1 MDNNFEKLYKL
12 STENKEN
19 INIIEGIAS
28 EYDTIDKTGEIIRS
42 GAFDSSIGKVIPIQ
56 VMQIGRASCRERV

>member
-12 STENKEN
+12 STGSKEN

-28 EYDTIDKTGEIIRS
+28 EYDTIDKTG
-42 GAFDSSIGKVIPIQ
+42 K
-56 VMQIGRASCRERV
+56 

>member
-28 EYDTIDKTGEIIRS
+28 EYDTQTRL
-42 GAFDSSIGKVIPIQ
+42 GK
-56 VMQIGRASCRERV
+56 